1 MKLPRREFFHL
12 AAGAAALASAIAAFA
27 DDASSQATRPIRVV
41 VAAPPGGASDTLA
54 RLLAEQIGRA
64 QGLTILVENRPGAG
78 TAIGTEVV
86 SRAAPDGNTLLIV
99 APPFVINPHLRKLN
113 YDPLTNFE
121 PICNLVQSPSFI
133 VVNSASPYRTLD
145 DLLSAARVKP
155 DVTLAGAGPATSL
168 HIAFEMLKRAAGVNM
183 TFVPFPGDAPAVNA
197 LLGEHVT
204 AASAPYSGV
213 AEQLKAG
220 RLRALAVAGRERV
233 ESFPN
238 VPTIAESGFKDYEVE
253 FWNGLV
259 APGNTPKE
267 TVSRI
272 AGWFTAALQNPQVR
286 AKLVAVGLYP
296 VGTCGADFA
305 AQLRRQYDEFGRV
318 IREANIRAE

>member
-1 MKLPRREFFHL
+1 MKLPRRKFLHL
-12 AAGAAALASAIAAFA
+12 VAGAAALASAMVTLA
-27 DDASSQATRPIRVV
+27 DASWSQARRPIRVV

-54 RLLAEQIGRA
+54 RFLVEQIGRT

-78 TAIGTEVV
+78 TAIGTGAV

-99 APPFVINPHLRKLN
+99 TPPFVINPHLRKLN

-133 VVNSASPYRTLD
+133 VVNSASPYHTLD
-145 DLLSAARVKP
+145 DLLSAARAKP
-155 DVTLAGAGPATSL
+155 DVTLAGAGPGTSS
-168 HIAFEMLKRAAGVNM
+168 HIAFEMLKRAAGINM

-204 AASAPYSGV
+204 SASAPYSGV

-220 RLRALAVAGRERV
+220 KLRALAVSGRERV

-238 VPTIAESGFKDYEVE
+238 VPTIVESGFKDSGTGWSRPGIRQGRRYPKSRAGSLQHCRVLRSGQSSLPWA
-253 FWNGLV
+253 FIRSGRAARILLLNCASNTTSSV
-259 APGNTPKE
+259 A
-267 TVSRI
+267 
-272 AGWFTAALQNPQVR
+272 
-286 AKLVAVGLYP
+286 
-296 VGTCGADFA
+296 
-305 AQLRRQYDEFGRV
+305 
-318 IREANIRAE
+318 

>member
-133 VVNSASPYRTLD
+133 VVNNK
-145 DLLSAARVKP
+145 AR
-155 DVTLAGAGPATSL
+155 ARG
-168 HIAFEMLKRAAGVNM
+168 
-183 TFVPFPGDAPAVNA
+183 
-197 LLGEHVT
+197 
-204 AASAPYSGV
+204 
-213 AEQLKAG
+213 
-220 RLRALAVAGRERV
+220 
-233 ESFPN
+233 
-238 VPTIAESGFKDYEVE
+238 
-253 FWNGLV
+253 
-259 APGNTPKE
+259 
-267 TVSRI
+267 
-272 AGWFTAALQNPQVR
+272 
-286 AKLVAVGLYP
+286 
-296 VGTCGADFA
+296 
-305 AQLRRQYDEFGRV
+305 
-318 IREANIRAE
+318 

>member
-78 TAIGTEVV
+78 TAIGTEAV

-121 PICNLVQSPSFI
+121 PICNLVQSSSFI
-133 VVNSASPYRTLD
+133 VVNSASPYHTLD
-145 DLLSAARVKP
+145 DRS
-155 DVTLAGAGPATSL
+155 PAC
-168 HIAFEMLKRAAGVNM
+168 R
-183 TFVPFPGDAPAVNA
+183 
-197 LLGEHVT
+197 
-204 AASAPYSGV
+204 SGH
-213 AEQLKAG
+213 
-220 RLRALAVAGRERV
+220 
-233 ESFPN
+233 P
-238 VPTIAESGFKDYEVE
+238 P
-253 FWNGLV
+253 
-259 APGNTPKE
+259 
-267 TVSRI
+267 
-272 AGWFTAALQNPQVR
+272 
-286 AKLVAVGLYP
+286 
-296 VGTCGADFA
+296 
-305 AQLRRQYDEFGRV
+305 
-318 IREANIRAE
+318 

>member
-1 MKLPRREFFHL
+1 
-12 AAGAAALASAIAAFA
+12 
-27 DDASSQATRPIRVV
+27 
-41 VAAPPGGASDTLA
+41 
-54 RLLAEQIGRA
+54 
-64 QGLTILVENRPGAG
+64 
-78 TAIGTEVV
+78 
-86 SRAAPDGNTLLIV
+86 
-99 APPFVINPHLRKLN
+99 
-113 YDPLTNFE
+113 
-121 PICNLVQSPSFI
+121 
-133 VVNSASPYRTLD
+133 
-145 DLLSAARVKP
+145 
-155 DVTLAGAGPATSL
+155 
-168 HIAFEMLKRAAGVNM
+168 M

-204 AASAPYSGV
+204 LAFAPYSGV

-318 IREANIRAE
+318 IRDANIRAE